1 MSPGSTLGLQ
11 CGERRGH
18 GEWVPW
24 KKVLQTLIIH
34 HKTIWLKLE
43 NKFFFGVITR
53 PASQGPESSPG
64 KIIMV
69 LTTNATTATTMLT
82 LNEGS
87 VQRWGRARRGRRRE
101 EGDQQW
107 GNLRQHR
114 HHHLHPRLHHLQQ
127 HLHLQAAHIEEKLSC
142 PPLQSPAISHFLLFQ
157 ILQMSTIVLFYK
169 IYFICFNFGKVK
181 DNWDIEPWTLRA
193 PWQRVDIPTWEG
205 RGGAWGWRSGWWR
218 ARRASRGWPSAWTSR
233 NEPSLLSF
241 FCFGQNF
248 IFLSL
253 RNAHVQTLIDRFKIT
268 HKSIPVWT
276 WEICQY
282 ENSDV
287 LGQLISMKAN

>member
-1 MSPGSTLGLQ
+1 MRRRRRRCWPQMKEVSKGEEEPGEADEERKETSSEATLDN
-11 CGERRGH
+11 
-18 GEWVPW
+18 
-24 KKVLQTLIIH
+24 I
-34 HKTIWLKLE
+34 
-43 NKFFFGVITR
+43 VITIFTLVFIIFNSIFTCRR
-53 PASQGPESSPG
+53 PILKRSCL
-64 KIIMV
+64 V
-69 LTTNATTATTMLT
+69 
-82 LNEGS
+82 
-87 VQRWGRARRGRRRE
+87 RHF
-101 EGDQQW
+101 
-107 GNLRQHR
+107 NL
-114 HHHLHPRLHHLQQ
+114 LQF
-127 HLHLQAAHIEEKLSC
+127 LL
-142 PPLQSPAISHFLLFQ
+142 FLLFQ